1 MGRPEQ
7 SRELLTCKDGG
18 EVDAEATYKFWKEQE
33 KQFQN
38 FCPLAWKEL
47 WEKNVFGDGRKSNN
61 IICLL
66 RLVVFQ
72 SKKEK

>member
-1 MGRPEQ
+1 MQ
-7 SRELLTCKDGG
+7 DGG
-18 EVDAEATYKFWKEQE
+18 ELDAEAYKFWRGQE

-47 WEKNVFGDGRKSNN
+47 WEKTVFGDGRKSNN

-66 RLVVFQ
+66 GLVGFQ
-72 SKKEK
+72 SMKEKWLS